1 MRSFPLRLITPSSGV
16 TSPST
21 TRTSVDLPAPFGPSK
36 VKIFPGLSSS
46 DTSERTRRYQKK
58 PRHFPGNQ
66 TCHVNFSLAVVMKC
80 YNITLLIFITMIGRI
95 MLHKKTLLFAALSA
109 ALWGGAT
116 QAADAAVVASLK
128 PVGFIASAIADGVTE
143 TQVLLPDG
151 ASEHDYSLRPSDVK
165 RLQNADL
172 VVWVGPEM
180 EAFMQKPVS
189 KLPEAKQVTIA
200 QLEDVKPL
208 LMKSIHDDDDDHDH
222 AEKSDEDHHHG
233 DFNMHLWLSPEI
245 ARATA
250 VAIHGKLVELMPQ
263 SRAKLDANLKDF
275 EAQLASTE
283 TQVGNELAP
292 LKGKGYFVFHD
303 AYGYFEKQFGL
314 TPLGHFTVNPEIQP
328 GAQRLHEIRTQ
339 LVEQK
344 ATCVFAEP
352 QFRPAVVESVARGTS
367 VRMGTLDP
375 PGTNIKLGKTSYSEF
390 LNQLANQ
397 YASCLKGD

>member
-1 MRSFPLRLITPSSGV
+1 
-16 TSPST
+16 
-21 TRTSVDLPAPFGPSK
+21 
-36 VKIFPGLSSS
+36 
-46 DTSERTRRYQKK
+46 
-58 PRHFPGNQ
+58 
-66 TCHVNFSLAVVMKC
+66 
-80 YNITLLIFITMIGRI
+80 MIGRI
-95 MLHKKTLLFAALSA
+95 MLHKNTLLFAALSA
-109 ALWGGAT
+109 ALWGSAT
-116 QAADAAVVASLK
+116 QAANAAVVASLK
-128 PVGFIASAIADGVTE
+128 PLGFIASAIADGVTD

-172 VVWVGPEM
+172 VVWIGPEM
-180 EAFMQKPVS
+180 EAFMEKSVKNIPN
-189 KLPEAKQVTIA
+189 AKQVTIA
-200 QLEDVKPL
+200 QLNDVKPL
-208 LMKSIHDDDDDHDH
+208 LMKGADDDDDDHGHNDAH
-222 AEKSDEDHHHG
+222 GEKSDEHHHHG
-233 DFNMHLWLSPEI
+233 DYNMHLWLSPEI
-245 ARATA
+245 ARASA
-250 VAIHGKLVELMPQ
+250 VAIHEKLVELMPQ

-283 TQVGNELAP
+283 KQVGNELAP

-375 PGTNIKLGKTSYSEF
+375 LGTNIKLGKTSYSEF

>member
-1 MRSFPLRLITPSSGV
+1 
-16 TSPST
+16 
-21 TRTSVDLPAPFGPSK
+21 
-36 VKIFPGLSSS
+36 
-46 DTSERTRRYQKK
+46 
-58 PRHFPGNQ
+58 
-66 TCHVNFSLAVVMKC
+66 
-80 YNITLLIFITMIGRI
+80 MIGRI
-95 MLHKKTLLFAALSA
+95 MLHKNTLLFAALSA
-109 ALWGGAT
+109 ALWGSAT
-116 QAADAAVVASLK
+116 QAANAAVVASLK
-128 PVGFIASAIADGVTE
+128 PLGFIASAIADGVTD

-165 RLQNADL
+165 RLQGADL
-172 VVWVGPEM
+172 VVWIGPEM
-180 EAFMQKPVS
+180 EAFMEKSVS
-189 KLPEAKQVTIA
+189 NIPEAKQVTIA
-200 QLEDVKPL
+200 QLNDVKPL
-208 LMKSIHDDDDDHDH
+208 LMKGADDDDDDHGHDHGH
-222 AEKSDEDHHHG
+222 AEKGDAHHHHG
-233 DFNMHLWLSPEI
+233 DYNMHLWLSPEI
-245 ARATA
+245 ARASA
-250 VAIHGKLVELMPQ
+250 VAIHEKLVELMPQ

-275 EAQLASTE
+275 EAQLAT
-283 TQVGNELAP
+283 TDKQVGNELAP

-375 PGTNIKLGKTSYSEF
+375 LGTNIKLGKTSYSEF

>member
-1 MRSFPLRLITPSSGV
+1 MI
-16 TSPST
+16 
-21 TRTSVDLPAPFGPSK
+21 
-36 VKIFPGLSSS
+36 
-46 DTSERTRRYQKK
+46 E
-58 PRHFPGNQ
+58 
-66 TCHVNFSLAVVMKC
+66 C
-80 YNITLLIFITMIGRI
+80 YNITFHTFITMISRI
-95 MLHKKTLLFAALSA
+95 MLQKNTLLFAALSA
-109 ALWGGAT
+109 ALWGSAT

-128 PVGFIASAIADGVTE
+128 PLGFIASAIADGVTD

-165 RLQNADL
+165 RLQGADL

-180 EAFMQKPVS
+180 EAFMEKSVRNIPDN
-189 KLPEAKQVTIA
+189 KQVTIA
-200 QLEDVKPL
+200 QLADVKPL
-208 LMKSIHDDDDDHDH
+208 LMKGADDDEDEH
-222 AEKSDEDHHHG
+222 AHTGADEEKGDVHHHHG
-233 DFNMHLWLSPEI
+233 EYNMHLWLSPEI

-250 VAIHGKLVELMPQ
+250 VAIHEKLVELMPQ

-275 EAQLASTE
+275 EAQLAATDK
-283 TQVGNELAP
+283 QVGNELAP

-303 AYGYFEKQFGL
+303 AYGYYEKHYGL

-352 QFRPAVVESVARGTS
+352 QFRPAVVEAVARGTS

-375 PGTNIKLGKTSYSEF
+375 SGRT
-390 LNQLANQ
+390 LNWVKQAIQ
-397 YASCLKGD
+397 RF

>member
-1 MRSFPLRLITPSSGV
+1 M
-16 TSPST
+16 
-21 TRTSVDLPAPFGPSK
+21 
-36 VKIFPGLSSS
+36 
-46 DTSERTRRYQKK
+46 E
-58 PRHFPGNQ
+58 
-66 TCHVNFSLAVVMKC
+66 C
-80 YNITLLIFITMIGRI
+80 YNITILTFITMIGRI
-95 MLHKKTLLFAALSA
+95 MLHKNTLLFAALSA
-109 ALWGGAT
+109 ALWGSAT
-116 QAADAAVVASLK
+116 QAANAAVVASLK
-128 PVGFIASAIADGVTE
+128 PLGFIASAIADGVTDTE
-143 TQVLLPDG
+143 VLLPDG

-165 RLQNADL
+165 RLQGADL
-172 VVWVGPEM
+172 VVWIGPEM
-180 EAFMQKPVS
+180 EAFMEKSVKNIPN
-189 KLPEAKQVTIA
+189 AKQVTIA
-200 QLEDVKPL
+200 QLNDVKPL
-208 LMKSIHDDDDDHDH
+208 LMKGADDDDDDHGHND
-222 AEKSDEDHHHG
+222 AGSEKSDEHHHHG
-233 DFNMHLWLSPEI
+233 DYNMHLWLSPEI
-245 ARATA
+245 ARASA
-250 VAIHGKLVELMPQ
+250 VAIHEKLVELMPQ

-352 QFRPAVVESVARGTS
+352 QFRPAVVEAVARGTS

-375 PGTNIKLGKTSYSEF
+375 LGTNIKLGKTSYSAF